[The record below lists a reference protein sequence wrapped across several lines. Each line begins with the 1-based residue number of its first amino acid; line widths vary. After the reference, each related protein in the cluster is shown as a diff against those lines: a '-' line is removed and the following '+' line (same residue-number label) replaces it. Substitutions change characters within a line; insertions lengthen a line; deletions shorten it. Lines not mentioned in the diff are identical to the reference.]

1 MNESGRGRAE
11 RGVERES
18 APGGEDGALALYL
31 GEVERGA
38 WGAGGALPM
47 QLFCRLLRHV
57 QVPRPA
63 RLLHPRRCT
72 RRENHNEYAHKCS

>member
-1 MNESGRGRAE
+1 MRAAEGKQRGES
-11 RGVERES
+11 V
-18 APGGEDGALALYL
+18 PGGEDGALALYL

-47 QLFCRLLRHV
+47 QLFGRLLRHV

-72 RRENHNEYAHKCS
+72 RRENHIDA